1 MPECVRGGPVMKRG
15 DWVILVSVLGVGVA
29 IGVGQAGIRDEI
41 QSLREEHREDMQQVE
56 ETVATLSE
64 RISAE
69 IRAISTETRAMRE
82 RLARIEQAL
91 SPEPAKIAPASED
104 ED

>member
-1 MPECVRGGPVMKRG
+1 MKRG

-41 QSLREEHREDMQQVE
+41 QSLREEHREDMRQIE
-56 ETVATLSE
+56 ETVATLGE

-69 IRAISTETRAMRE
+69 IRAMRE

-91 SPEPAKIAPASED
+91 SPEPAKIAPASEN